1 MRGIK
6 SPQKEN
12 HSRFG
17 THTQVNRRILFYFV
31 FFPIFF
37 QPFII
42 IFGFITPLASLA

>member
-31 FFPIFF
+31 LFPFSSNRLLLF
-37 QPFII
+37 
-42 IFGFITPLASLA
+42 LVLLRRSLH